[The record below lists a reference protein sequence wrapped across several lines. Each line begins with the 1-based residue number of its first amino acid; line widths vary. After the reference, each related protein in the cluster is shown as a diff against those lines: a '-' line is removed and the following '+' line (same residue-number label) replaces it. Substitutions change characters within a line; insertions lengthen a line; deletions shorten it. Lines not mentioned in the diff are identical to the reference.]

1 MKVSAPTLTT
11 LIAQLA
17 SLPGLRGCALVDA
30 DAGFVWGA
38 QGELAHRHGLWEAA
52 TDFWRLQTRH
62 AAHFA
67 DLGQFGGA
75 VMHHTAGMLVVFPC
89 CREPAL
95 LCVAVGR
102 EGAVDWINLQ
112 RKAASVG
119 RLIAAGVEPPALPIS
134 STA

>member
-1 MKVSAPTLTT
+1 MNVSAPTLAA
-11 LIAQLA
+11 LLAQLA

-30 DAGFVWGA
+30 DAGFVWAA
-38 QGELAHRHGLWEAA
+38 QGELADRDGLWEAA
-52 TDFWRLQTRH
+52 TDFWRLQARH
-62 AAHFA
+62 ADHFA
-67 DLGQFGGA
+67 DLGQFGAA
-75 VMHHTAGMLVVFPC
+75 VMHHTAGMLAVFRC

-95 LCVAVGR
+95 LFVAVGR

-119 RLIAAGVEPPALPIS
+119 RLIAAGAEPPALSIS